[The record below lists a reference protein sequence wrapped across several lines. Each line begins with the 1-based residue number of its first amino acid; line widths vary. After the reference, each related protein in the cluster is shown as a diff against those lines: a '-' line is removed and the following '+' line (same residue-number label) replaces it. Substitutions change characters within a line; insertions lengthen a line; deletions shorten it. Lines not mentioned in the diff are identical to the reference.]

1 MAAIK
6 TVRIQDEGFPGGVLI
21 NESDF
26 DPAVH
31 HLHGET
37 DENMDDLTRAELVER
52 AESMGLD
59 IPGRATKAEIVALIE
74 DAGA

>member
-6 TVRIQDEGFPGGVLI
+6 TVRIQDPGFPDGILI

-26 DPAVH
+26 DSAVH
-31 HLHGET
+31 HLYGET

-52 AESMGLD
+52 AESMG
-59 IPGRATKAEIVALIE
+59 IEVPGRATKAEIVALIE